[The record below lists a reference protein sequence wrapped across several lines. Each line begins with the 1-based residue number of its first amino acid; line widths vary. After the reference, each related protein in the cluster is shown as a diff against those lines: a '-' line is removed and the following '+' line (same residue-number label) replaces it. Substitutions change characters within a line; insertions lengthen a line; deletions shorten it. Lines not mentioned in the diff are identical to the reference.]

1 MNEITNHNQ
10 SLPVSQR
17 SERNT
22 AAESGKKLPQ
32 SDEVPAK
39 DVVEKPDVVQ
49 VSQESIIEA
58 LEKVNQYAQ
67 SIQRELHFSLDE
79 EAGRTVVTVLD
90 SQSKK
95 VIRQIPDEVFL
106 ELARN
111 LNVNLKQQGSDA
123 SLHLI
128 NTKA

>member
-1 MNEITNHNQ
+1 MNEVTNHNQ
-10 SLPVSQR
+10 SLPVSQK
-17 SERNT
+17 SERGTPVDN
-22 AAESGKKLPQ
+22 GKKLPPT
-32 SDEVPAK
+32 SEV
-39 DVVEKPDVVQ
+39 DVKEAVEKPDVVQ
-49 VSQESIIEA
+49 VSQENLAEA
-58 LEKVNQYAQ
+58 LDKVNQYAQ
-67 SIQRELHFSLDE
+67 SIQRELQFNLDE

-90 SQSKK
+90 SSSKK

-111 LNVNLKQQGSDA
+111 LNVNLKQQGGDA